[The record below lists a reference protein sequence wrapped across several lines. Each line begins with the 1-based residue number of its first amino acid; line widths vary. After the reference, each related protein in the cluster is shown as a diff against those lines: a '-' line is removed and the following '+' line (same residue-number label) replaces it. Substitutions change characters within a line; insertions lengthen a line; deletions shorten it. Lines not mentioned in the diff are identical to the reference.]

1 MRASGNHAGVNTKST
16 QLSSTMQRV
25 TLLAKRLAEER
36 QTVNQPTSLALT
48 TSRTTGEVYR
58 RPMLSQQRFPQG
70 SCYAMTGYQA
80 VLLAGRSGPGHVI
93 RFANAMMC
101 HIRDREGT
109 ISFIA
114 RNDRVTLRSQTS
126 LFDYK
131 AIYSTCR
138 NRRSRRLRPRCVPQ
152 LEPRGILLVH
162 QVIDIV
168 HCRRLPF
175 VVTIEQGEG
184 RRVRDWCR

>member
-1 MRASGNHAGVNTKST
+1 
-16 QLSSTMQRV
+16 
-25 TLLAKRLAEER
+25 
-36 QTVNQPTSLALT
+36 
-48 TSRTTGEVYR
+48 
-58 RPMLSQQRFPQG
+58 MLSQQRFPQG

-80 VLLAGRSGPGHVI
+80 VLLARRSGPGHVI

-152 LEPRGILLVH
+152 LEPSG
-162 QVIDIV
+162 DIV
-168 HCRRLPF
+168 GASSHRYLPLSSSTF
-175 VVTIEQGEG
+175 RGGHRARG
-184 RRVRDWCR
+184 RDQRVRGWCPVNAHKRLQRRRWRGWWWSRKKRRWGIEVRTGHLLILAR

>member
-1 MRASGNHAGVNTKST
+1 VPASGNHAGVNTKST
-16 QLSSTMQRV
+16 QLSSTIQRV
-25 TLLAKRLAEER
+25 TLLAKSLGEEQ
-36 QTVNQPTSLALT
+36 QTVDQRTSLASS

-80 VLLAGRSGPGHVI
+80 VLLARRSGPGQVI

-109 ISFIA
+109 VSFIA

-152 LEPRGILLVH
+152 LEPRGDILGASSHRYRPLSSSTFRGGH
-162 QVIDIV
+162 
-168 HCRRLPF
+168 RAR
-175 VVTIEQGEG
+175 G
-184 RRVRDWCR
+184 RDQRVRG

>member
-1 MRASGNHAGVNTKST
+1 VRASGNHAGVNTKST
-16 QLSSTMQRV
+16 QLSSTTQRV
-25 TLLAKRLAEER
+25 TLLAKRLAEEQ
-36 QTVNQPTSLALT
+36 QTRRSTYFIGLS

-114 RNDRVTLRSQTS
+114 RNDGVTLRSQTS

-131 AIYSTCR
+131 AIYS
-138 NRRSRRLRPRCVPQ
+138 RPRCVPQ
-152 LEPRGILLVH
+152 LEPRG
-162 QVIDIV
+162 DIV
-168 HCRRLPF
+168 GASSHRYRPLSSSTF
-175 VVTIEQGEG
+175 RGGHRARGKG
-184 RRVRDWCR
+184 RQSETSVR